1 MTLNFTEATAYRKK
15 WMPNLFQEVLH
26 NALVAEDICQ
36 VDTSDV
42 KFIEN
47 PYGSAGSV
55 TQQAIAGTYNVN
67 TFSVTADTLTVSE
80 EFVWSEQVYDFEQ
93 IASVADVRG
102 SRMKEA
108 MAQMAT
114 SIDKYVLNAIGT
126 DATGTLTTPTGG
138 FTTAGN
144 INQIFGDLQTKV
156 TGYASDMSGGLYLVI
171 ESTDVTGLVQAGMAN
186 GFSFADM
193 WLNNGL
199 ATRYGGFDIY
209 VVRAGTFV
217 TTTLG
222 SKAVT
227 MSGKRLAGV
236 KGVTT
241 FCRPSERMH
250 WMEKEVSGKTGY
262 ELAMV
267 AYCGAKVW
275 TQKAPLTVR
284 ITIA

>member
-26 NALVAEDICQ
+26 NALTAEKICQ

-47 PYGSAGSV
+47 PYHSAGSV
-55 TQQAIAGTYNVN
+55 TQQATVGTYSVAAF
-67 TFSVTADTLTVSE
+67 TVTADTLTVSE

-93 IASVADVRG
+93 VASVADVKG
-102 SRMKEA
+102 SRMNEA

-126 DATGTLTTPTGG
+126 DATGTYTTPING
-138 FTTAGN
+138 FTAGN
-144 INQIFGDLQTKV
+144 MNQIVGDLIAKV
-156 TGYASDMSGGLYLVI
+156 SGFATPLNRMYVVI
-171 ESTDVTGLVQAGMAN
+171 EQTDVSGVIQAGMAN
-186 GFSFADM
+186 GFNFADK
-193 WLNNGL
+193 WLNNGWVGNYAGL
-199 ATRYGGFDIY
+199 DFYI
-209 VVRAGTFV
+209 VKSGTFV

-222 SKAVT
+222 SKSVT

-236 KGVTT
+236 TGITT
-241 FCRPSERMH
+241 YCRPTSRMQ
-250 WMEKEVSGKTGY
+250 WMEKEVSGKTGV

-267 AYCGAKVW
+267 AYCGARVW
-275 TQKAPLTVR
+275 AQKATLTIR
-284 ITIA
+284 ITLA